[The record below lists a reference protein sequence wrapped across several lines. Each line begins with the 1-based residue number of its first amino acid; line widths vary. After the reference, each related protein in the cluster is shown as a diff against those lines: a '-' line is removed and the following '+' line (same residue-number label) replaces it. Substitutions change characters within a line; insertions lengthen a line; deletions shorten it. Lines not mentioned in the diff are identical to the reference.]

1 MNMSKIFKYSVNSP
15 FSFCLKLTVTRLGM
29 RLDSGWALGKT
40 GPKWKSS
47 KLGLCK
53 GEIQPLRTSIS
64 ELWRPCHHPSVFA
77 IQADMPNN
85 LHEAT
90 AFFELEL
97 IPGQFVVSTWSESQQ
112 DTLEPVLATLH
123 PPFPLLWVPTGCC
136 QQRFLHLQRSAGSPL
151 GKGEQL
157 CHMSF
162 LVLGPDLLI
171 PCLAEYSKM
180 TGCTA
185 KWVEWVCPILSKTLH
200 FQEVPIRITL
210 FTNLQ

>member
-40 GPKWKSS
+40 GPKWRSS

-157 CHMSF
+157 CH
-162 LVLGPDLLI
+162 VLFGAWSWSPYSLLGWI
-171 PCLAEYSKM
+171 
-180 TGCTA
+180 
-185 KWVEWVCPILSKTLH
+185 
-200 FQEVPIRITL
+200 FQNDRL
-210 FTNLQ
+210 YC